1 MLIRYLIHAD
11 DRWTKRPECALHS
24 LRWRHRG
31 RTARLCRVEK
41 QPLPA
46 LQHRVG
52 AGNLGQALSTA
63 PKPRLLYLASSF
75 PYGKNDTFFGPEVR
89 ELLRQGVDVLAV
101 PVRPRGSLTTPDAEP
116 LTLRRPLLDRAI
128 ACAAFAETMRAPRA
142 VAAAL
147 VLLFRCRSPAVLVKN
162 LAAFPKALWVA
173 NLARAWSADHIHAH
187 WAGPPSTVALVAS
200 RLSGIPWSFTAHFA
214 DIEANNLMREK
225 SESALFVRFIAQ
237 AMIELCRRTAPGSDE
252 SRWVLLHLGV
262 DLPPPP
268 TPRVTLNTPP
278 VVLMAARFDPE
289 KRHETLLHA
298 TRLLLDDGVGVDVWL
313 AGSGSLEEKTRR
325 LARELGVQSAVRF
338 VGFVRNERLLE
349 WLSIGCIDLVVL
361 PSDAEGIPV
370 SLIEALAHGV
380 PAVGT
385 TVGGVAELLGD
396 GCGELVQPADADEL
410 AHAIAR
416 LLRSP
421 QLRAE
426 RGRAGRA
433 RIEQEFAVESI
444 VRRLRLLAGIG
455 GAAEGHAVDPRQGNS

>member
-1 MLIRYLIHAD
+1 MLLRYLNRAD
-11 DRWTKRPECALHS
+11 DRWTERAFG
-24 LRWRHRG
+24 RRHRS
-31 RTARLCRVEK
+31 RAARLS
-41 QPLPA
+41 
-46 LQHRVG
+46 RVG
-52 AGNLGQALSTA
+52 ADNRQALSPA
-63 PKPRLLYLASSF
+63 SKPRLLYLASSF
-75 PYGKNDTFFGPEVR
+75 PYGKNDTFFAPEVR
-89 ELLRQGVDVLAV
+89 ELVRQGVDVRAV
-101 PVRPRGSLTTPDAEP
+101 PVRPRGPLTTPDAEP
-116 LTLRRPLLDRAI
+116 LTLQRPLLDAAI
-128 ACAAFAETMRAPRA
+128 AWTALVETMRAPRA

-147 VLLFRCRSPAVLVKN
+147 VLLFRSRSPAVVVKN

-173 NLARAWSADHIHAH
+173 NLARTWPADHIHAH

-200 RLSGIPWSFTAHFA
+200 RLSGIPWSFSAHFA
-214 DIEANNLMREK
+214 DIEANNLVREK
-225 SESALFVRFIAQ
+225 SESAVFVRFIAQ

-298 TRLLLDDGVGVDVWL
+298 IRLLLDNGVSVDVWL
-313 AGSGSLEEKTRR
+313 AGSGPLEDQTRQ
-325 LARELGVQSAVRF
+325 LAHELGVERAVRF
-338 VGFVRNERLLE
+338 LGFVQNERLLE
-349 WLSIGCIDLVVL
+349 WLSIGRIDLVVL

-396 GCGELVQPADADEL
+396 GCGELVRPADADEL

-426 RGRAGRA
+426 RAQAGRA
-433 RIEQEFAVESI
+433 RVEQEFAVDSI
-444 VRRLRLLAGIG
+444 VRRLRRLAGIG
-455 GAAEGHAVDPRQGNS
+455 DAAESHAIDPRQGDT